1 MQISEGD
8 GWRLQLAP
16 GRRPYSALIGGM
28 GWAVEL
34 DPCELSA
41 LRHGVVTLLAQ
52 RRQLLDGLMPEEELD
67 LELDLS
73 LPATDGDIRAAG
85 SLFVALSGNVKQWTL
100 RFVLTPG
107 DGSRAAEGA
116 WSAAASPPL
125 AAALEGLADR
135 FAETL

>member
-1 MQISEGD
+1 MQISEGQ

-16 GRRPYSALIGGM
+16 GRRPYSALIGGA

-41 LRHGVVTLLAQ
+41 LRHAVVTLLAQ
-52 RRQLLDGLMPEEELD
+52 RRELLTFLMPEEELD

-73 LPATDGDIRAAG
+73 LPAANGDAPTPG
-85 SLFVALSGNVKQWTL
+85 SLFVALSGNIEQWTL

-107 DGSRAAEGA
+107 NGSRAAEGA
-116 WSAAASPPL
+116 WSAAASPAM
-125 AAALEGLADR
+125 AAALEGLAEG
-135 FAETL
+135 FAETI